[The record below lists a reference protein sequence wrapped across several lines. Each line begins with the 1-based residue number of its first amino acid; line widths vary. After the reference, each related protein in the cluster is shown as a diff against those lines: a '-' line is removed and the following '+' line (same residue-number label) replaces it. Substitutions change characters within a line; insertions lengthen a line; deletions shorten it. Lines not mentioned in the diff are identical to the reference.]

1 MQRVEVLPFH
11 RLGAQ
16 TYAALGLTF
25 LLADTPAP
33 DEAMLCRVRDQFR
46 DHGVDG
52 VLTAEV

>member
-1 MQRVEVLPFH
+1 VQRVEVLPFH